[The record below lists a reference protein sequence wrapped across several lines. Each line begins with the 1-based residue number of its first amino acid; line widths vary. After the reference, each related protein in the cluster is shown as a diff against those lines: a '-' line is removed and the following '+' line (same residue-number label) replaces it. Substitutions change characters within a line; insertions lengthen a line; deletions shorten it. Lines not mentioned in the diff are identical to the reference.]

1 MDNPLSKLKIDYW
14 YHAVM
19 AVSIVILI
27 LALTVKLEGAN
38 NTTVQLCSLG
48 SFLIGLGEWKNHP
61 LQTKIHAPNEY
72 MPTGGI
78 VSGYPRSNNFLG
90 ILFVV
95 LGIII
100 VIFGVLS

>member
-19 AVSIVILI
+19 VVSIVILI
-27 LALTVKLEGAN
+27 LALTVKLEGIN
-38 NTTVQLCSLG
+38 NTTVQLYSLG

-61 LQTKIHAPNEY
+61 LQTKIHTPNEY

-78 VSGYPRSNNFLG
+78 ITGYPRSNNFLG
-90 ILFVV
+90 VLFVV
-95 LGIII
+95 LGTTIIFFG
-100 VIFGVLS
+100 IFS